1 VVDITCVNTTLIAA
15 VKLTT
20 NLKYESKL
28 KVTIRDAIKFD
39 SVPVFFSNLE
49 LEAPTIVFV

>member
-1 VVDITCVNTTLIAA
+1 VVDIACINTTLIAA

-20 NLKYESKL
+20 NLKYVSKL

-39 SVPVFFSNLE
+39 SVPGFFSNLE